1 MELDN
6 LEKKLPEK
14 IKTVWRQTEELLFLF
29 FYFVR
34 LLRRLFCIIQE
45 LQCGGVRS
53 VLD

>member
-14 IKTVWRQTEELLFLF
+14 LKQFGGKRRELLFLF